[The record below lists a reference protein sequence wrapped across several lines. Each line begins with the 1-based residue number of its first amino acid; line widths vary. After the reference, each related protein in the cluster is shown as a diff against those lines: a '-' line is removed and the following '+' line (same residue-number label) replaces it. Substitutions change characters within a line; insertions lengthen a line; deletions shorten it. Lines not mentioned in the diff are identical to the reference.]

1 MNSELEE
8 EYENQLNKKGRKIDD
23 LEAEKDF
30 MVKSF
35 LSSVVVLKDTKNRKK
50 RTQNKNRSVSKL

>member
-1 MNSELEE
+1 MNSEVEE